1 MPRWLPPIRVPDS
14 LWRMLVL
21 RGDRSPIETTR
32 HEFPIRDLPSPLHA
46 FRALFITDI
55 HCGPLV
61 PDDYLRAVFQ
71 HAASLK
77 PDVYFLGGDYIDRK
91 PVEFDRFCDLA
102 APILQQSTPVLGV
115 LGNHDWWP
123 HAKNN
128 GHPHPHPHAGAD
140 RLRSAGIRMIDNS
153 RLFLQ
158 PDRRWTNEAADTSL
172 LCVAGFGDILEDRID
187 LDAAL
192 GDIPAHIPRIVLS
205 HNPDAAALPAIHTRE
220 HRIDLMLCGHT
231 HGGQCVL
238 PLIGPPMLLIRNRR
252 YGRGLCQGPGF
263 PILTSR
269 GVGVTSLPI
278 RLNCPPQIHELTFLS
293 ETPRNTAI
301 RP

>member
-1 MPRWLPPIRVPDS
+1 MPRWLPPISVPDA

-21 RGDRSPIETTR
+21 RGNPAPIETTR
-32 HEFPIRDLPSPLHA
+32 HDFPLRGLAPPLHG
-46 FRALFITDI
+46 FRAVFITDI

-61 PDDYLRAVFQ
+61 PDDYLRSVFQ

-91 PVEFDRFCDLA
+91 PAEFDRFCDLA
-102 APILQQSTPVLGV
+102 APILQHSAPVLGV

-123 HAKNN
+123 HAGSN
-128 GHPHPHPHAGAD
+128 GRPHAGAA
-140 RLRSAGIRMIDNS
+140 RLRAAGIRLIDNT

-158 PDRRWTNEAADTSL
+158 PDRRWTEGAADTAL
-172 LCVAGFGDILEDRID
+172 LCAAGLGDILEDRID
-187 LDAAL
+187 LHAAFA
-192 GDIPAHIPRIVLS
+192 DIPAHLPRIVLS
-205 HNPDAAALPAIHTRE
+205 HNPDAAALPAIHNRE

-238 PLIGPPMLLIRNRR
+238 PLVGPPMLLIRNRR
-252 YGRGLCQGPGF
+252 YGRGLSQGPGF

-278 RLNCPPQIHELTFLS
+278 RLNCPPQIHELTFTS
-293 ETPRNTAI
+293 GTEGVARHAG
-301 RP
+301 